1 MFKKFAIAAPLALL
15 ALGSSGAFAA
25 GEAAH
30 SISVIAHVPTNGFYV
45 VPTDPDLVNK
55 DQDMSFRPSTGKM
68 GEVNGFFDIRN
79 NNGSVHASVDSTP
92 KLISGASSAD
102 LKVTLNNVELSTT
115 PQPVNIEATFQP
127 DPSHPQKNQFKNQT
141 PSEGFCQQIPQACE
155 PSGLFS
161 LIARIPF
168 TANAPILANHVD
180 PRRGGMAK
188 VPSDWRDV
196 VVTHAS
202 GDTSKVQIRI
212 AGIGH
217 ETAFPLS
224 VGEMTGGGGGMIYG
238 KVAAGLLLRRRVRAW
253 DGPRQDPMAT
263 TVSGKSPRAPG
274 FAARRRNSTSLWP
287 CDISILS
294 MPMNCARPIR

>member
-115 PQPVNIEATFQP
+115 PQPVVGETESDVNFRAALNIALKDAT
-127 DPSHPQKNQFKNQT
+127 
-141 PSEGFCQQIPQACE
+141 IP
-155 PSGLFS
+155 
-161 LIARIPF
+161 
-168 TANAPILANHVD
+168 APGDYTGIVAMTFD
-180 PRRGGMAK
+180 A
-188 VPSDWRDV
+188 VPP
-196 VVTHAS
+196 VVT
-202 GDTSKVQIRI
+202 
-212 AGIGH
+212 
-217 ETAFPLS
+217 P
-224 VGEMTGGGGGMIYG
+224 
-238 KVAAGLLLRRRVRAW
+238 
-253 DGPRQDPMAT
+253 
-263 TVSGKSPRAPG
+263 
-274 FAARRRNSTSLWP
+274 
-287 CDISILS
+287 
-294 MPMNCARPIR
+294 